1 MQHQQW
7 IIQWWAMMNHSVVV
21 HHASVP
27 YATCCGPFT
36 SPSALNYGPCRGS
49 WTSPYPPHC
58 PVPLSLTSHG
68 PYAALV
74 TDLLTSPAPA
84 VAAAVRPKPSCRPP
98 QPPSSEPSSSSA
110 GPLPS
115 AASAVPSEDD
125 LDATIQNSKD
135 VINRYLEGRGQGRQ
149 SGKWKGN
156 SSWKHAKSNYAKLDD
171 KQKPRK
177 RRGKSSRKHATSDYA
192 ELDDKQMHLMVDVE
206 TLRYS
211 QLSCKDHFRCGR
223 SVAKLVS
230 YLKDRK
236 VRLSAP
242 FLKLSVFE
250 TRDEETNEH
259 ILRCIDN
266 RRLFALKEYAK
277 YLRRPLCVHINL
289 FTRDII
295 KEVER
300 FKMNSNV
307 TDGRDVHLRKRKRN
321 IAWPSWPDKSG
332 FFQ

>member
-1 MQHQQW
+1 MPLVQW
-7 IIQWWAMMNHSVVV
+7 
-21 HHASVP
+21 
-27 YATCCGPFT
+27 
-36 SPSALNYGPCRGS
+36 
-49 WTSPYPPHC
+49 
-58 PVPLSLTSHG
+58 
-68 PYAALV
+68 
-74 TDLLTSPAPA
+74 
-84 VAAAVRPKPSCRPP
+84 
-98 QPPSSEPSSSSA
+98 
-110 GPLPS
+110 
-115 AASAVPSEDD
+115 PSEDD

-149 SGKWKGN
+149 PQKWNDKSSWKRAKSN
-156 SSWKHAKSNYAKLDD
+156 YAELDDKQMPQKWNDKSSWKHAKSNYAELDD

-230 YLKDRK
+230 DLKDRK

-277 YLRRPLCVHINL
+277 YLRRPLYVHINL

-300 FKMNSNV
+300 FKMNS
-307 TDGRDVHLRKRKRN
+307 DVYRR
-321 IAWPSWPDKSG
+321 S
-332 FFQ
+332 